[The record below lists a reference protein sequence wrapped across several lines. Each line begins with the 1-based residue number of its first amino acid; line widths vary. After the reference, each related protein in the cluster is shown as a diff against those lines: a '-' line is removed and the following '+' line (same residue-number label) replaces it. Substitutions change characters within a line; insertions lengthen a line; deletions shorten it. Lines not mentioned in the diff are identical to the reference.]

1 MKQPLIDL
9 YLKQVKKYC
18 PLSFRKK
25 LITELKNDLLDFL
38 ENHPDST
45 LENIYQ
51 HFGTPETFASEYILA
66 MDNEQRQELINR
78 SKWNKRC
85 VLAGVI
91 LIVLIIFTA
100 AVWIVHE
107 NSQDVAA
114 YYREE
119 IIDLSKSND

>member
-1 MKQPLIDL
+1 MKQQLIDL

-25 LITELKNDLLDFL
+25 LITELKSDLLDFL
-38 ENHPDST
+38 NDHPDST

-66 MDNEQRQELINR
+66 MDNEQRQKLIHR

-85 VLAGVI
+85 VLAGAI

-107 NSQDVAA
+107 NSQHVLL
-114 YYREE
+114 YYSEE